1 MWSGGDY
8 SNTVPGFNYART
20 ELSISDEWCSQGNIS
35 IKGVN
40 APEENG
46 GYFFMTLSAEELDTY
61 VFTCKLNNQGET
73 GNVTLLAL
81 DSQNQS
87 SNLQVVSVPT
97 NTVSNIELTGD
108 IPEGYSKV
116 RFSFPC
122 IHGAVYVDD
131 LYLKKV

>member
-20 ELSISDEWCSQGNIS
+20 ELSISTEWCNQGNTS

-46 GYFFMTLSAEELDTY
+46 GYFFMTLSADELDTY
-61 VFTCKLNNQGET
+61 LFRCKFNNQGET
-73 GNVTLLAL
+73 GNVTLSAL